1 MSLDAIVFDLDG
13 TLVDTNHQ
21 HVEAWR
27 RAFAKEGYTVSADR
41 IFIEI
46 GKGGDQVIPHLLGR
60 EADERDGD
68 ALRKAHPEE
77 YSRIAEPQGVRV
89 FPKAVELVQ
98 EVRRRGLKTALA
110 TSSAEGHI
118 KQIEK
123 SSGVE
128 WRKLVDEVVL
138 SDDIEESKP
147 APDPV
152 LAAAKKLKL
161 SPAQCAMV
169 GDTPYDAESSKQA
182 GVVCLGLTC
191 GGHTEAALRRA
202 GCRAVWRDAADLLA
216 HLDDALRIASPGEV
230 RLTQKVMEGL
240 MREALS
246 AAKEGMGNGEVPI
259 GCVLARGSGIVLV
272 HAYNELNRTQNNTA
286 HAEMVAFAKAAGKAP
301 PEARDLI
308 LVSTLEPCVMCLG
321 ASMEAAVDTIVY
333 GMKAPADSGT
343 GRVIPP
349 QSPESQMPRIVGDIL
364 TDESRDLLKQWLKKP
379 GNNPQQVAFVKQ
391 LLKLEATA

>member
-1 MSLDAIVFDLDG
+1 MIFDLDG

-27 RAFAKEGYTVSADR
+27 RAFAKHGYTVSPDR

-60 EADERDGD
+60 EADEKDGD

-77 YSRIAEPQGVRV
+77 FSKIAESQGVRV
-89 FPKAVELVQ
+89 FPGAVELVH
-98 EVRRRGLKTALA
+98 ETFWRGLKTALV

-123 SSGVE
+123 SSGVK
-128 WRKLVDEVVL
+128 WRELFDEVVL
-138 SDDIEESKP
+138 SDDIEHSKP

-182 GVVCLGLTC
+182 GVVCLGLTG
-191 GGHTEAALRRA
+191 GGHNEGTLRRA

-216 HLDDALRIASPGEV
+216 HVDEALRVASPGEV
-230 RLTQKVMEGL
+230 RLTQNVMEGL

-259 GCVLARGSGIVLV
+259 GCVLARGSGIVLI
-272 HAYNELNRTQNNTA
+272 HAYNELNRTRNKTA
-286 HAEMVAFAKAAGKAP
+286 HAEMVAFAKAAGQAP
-301 PEARDLI
+301 PDARDLI

-321 ASMEAAVDTIVY
+321 AAMEAAVDTVVY

-343 GRVIPP
+343 GRVLPP
-349 QSPESQMPRIVGDIL
+349 ESPESQMPRVVGDIL
-364 TDESRDLLKQWLKKP
+364 ADESRDLFKQWLKKP
-379 GNNPQQVAFVKQ
+379 GNNPQQVAFVRQ
-391 LLKLEATA
+391 LLRLESGGPA